1 MQDATTIEMI
11 HKKYT
16 AIIADLDERACRRW
30 AAAEA
35 IALGY
40 GGITTVAL
48 ATGLSDRTIR
58 NGIGELNSK
67 YPVSS
72 DRQRS
77 VGGGRKKRESEQ
89 PKLIAELEK
98 LVNPST
104 RGDPQSP
111 LRWTCKSTYTLAR
124 ELNRK
129 GFSVS
134 STKVG
139 QILKLKGYSLQ
150 SNRKTIE
157 GKQHPDRNAQF
168 EFIAKRIAANSRAKQ
183 PSVSVDTKK
192 KEVLG
197 NHKNSGKTYRK
208 SKSPIEVT
216 THDFPDKELG
226 KAVPYGVF
234 DIEHNQAGVTVG
246 ISSDTAEFA
255 VAAIDRW
262 WTKLGTSRQ
271 IIL

>member
-1 MQDATTIEMI
+1 MQDATTVEMI

-16 AIIADLDERACRRW
+16 VILADLDERACRRW

-35 IALGY
+35 IAIGY
-40 GGITTVAL
+40 GGITTVAM

-58 NGIGELNSK
+58 NGIRELNSK
-67 YPVSS
+67 NPVSS

-77 VGGGRKKRESEQ
+77 VGGGRKKREAEQ

-98 LVNPST
+98 LVNSST

-139 QILKLKGYSLQ
+139 QILKSKGYSLQ

-197 NHKNSGKTYRK
+197 NLKNSGKTYRK
-208 SKSPIEVT
+208 SKSPIEVM
-216 THDFPDKELG
+216 THDFCSATIRSTL
-226 KAVPYGVF
+226 
-234 DIEHNQAGVTVG
+234 
-246 ISSDTAEFA
+246 
-255 VAAIDRW
+255 
-262 WTKLGTSRQ
+262 
-271 IIL
+271 